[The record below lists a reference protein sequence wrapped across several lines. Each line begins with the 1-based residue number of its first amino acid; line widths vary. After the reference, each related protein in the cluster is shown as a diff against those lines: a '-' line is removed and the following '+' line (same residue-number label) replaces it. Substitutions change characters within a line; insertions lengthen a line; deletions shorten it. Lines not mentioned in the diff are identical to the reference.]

1 MSTVPEAALPA
12 RPHIVVVGNH
22 KGGSGKSTVTMHIIV
37 ALLKAG
43 KRVASLDLDLSQQTL
58 THYIENRWA
67 WARENDLPLELPDH
81 CAIAGDAADRIERDE
96 AADIAW
102 FSGHLEAIERDR
114 TFDFIVID
122 TPGGAQ
128 HLSLL
133 AHSMADTLVTPIND
147 SLVDLDVIVAI
158 GPSRNAE
165 PQPSRYARTVARAIE
180 ARRSVSGRSTDW
192 IVVRNRLATLASH
205 NQRQVADHIETVRAR
220 LGFRTAR
227 GLSERLVY
235 REFFAVGLTA
245 FDRMERGVL
254 GAKPSATNLVARL
267 EVRDL
272 VEQIGLLPRQPAC
285 EKPADGAVGTLEAPG
300 LEVQAEEQSPAIRP
314 AKRRRRA

>member
-1 MSTVPEAALPA
+1 
-12 RPHIVVVGNH
+12 
-22 KGGSGKSTVTMHIIV
+22 
-37 ALLKAG
+37 
-43 KRVASLDLDLSQQTL
+43 
-58 THYIENRWA
+58 
-67 WARENDLPLELPDH
+67 
-81 CAIAGDAADRIERDE
+81 
-96 AADIAW
+96 
-102 FSGHLEAIERDR
+102 
-114 TFDFIVID
+114 
-122 TPGGAQ
+122 
-128 HLSLL
+128 
-133 AHSMADTLVTPIND
+133 
-147 SLVDLDVIVAI
+147 
-158 GPSRNAE
+158 
-165 PQPSRYARTVARAIE
+165 
-180 ARRSVSGRSTDW
+180 VSGRSTDW